1 MLFEGCQGKQGVTVQ
16 EKRCPQCG
24 NNVEIFSTDI
34 SAECDNCGFTIYNDV
49 LSCIQWCD
57 SARECVGD
65 EMYER
70 LLEVLK
76 NQMDLM

>member
-1 MLFEGCQGKQGVTVQ
+1 MLFEECQGKQGVTVQ
-16 EKRCPQCG
+16 EKSCPHCG
-24 NNVEIFSTDI
+24 NPVEIFSTDI
-34 SAECDNCGFTIYNDV
+34 SAECDNCGFIIYNDA

-70 LLEVLK
+70 LLKALENRL
-76 NQMDLM
+76 DLM

>member
-1 MLFEGCQGKQGVTVQ
+1 MLFEECQGKQGVTVQ
-16 EKRCPQCG
+16 EKHCPQCG
-24 NNVEIFSTDI
+24 NNMEIFSTDI
-34 SAECDNCGFTIYNDV
+34 SAECDNCGFTIYNDA

-70 LLEVLK
+70 LLEVLE